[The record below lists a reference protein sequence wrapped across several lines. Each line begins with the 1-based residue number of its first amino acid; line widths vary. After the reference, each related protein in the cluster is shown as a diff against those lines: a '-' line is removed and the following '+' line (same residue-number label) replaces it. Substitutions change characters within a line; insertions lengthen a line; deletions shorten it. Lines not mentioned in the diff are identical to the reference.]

1 MTTPEH
7 DDRLAEMLRQ
17 SLTEESKRVEVDAA
31 ALQRIRERTTRS
43 RARVRFPGWLP
54 PSLAAAAAAAVVVVA
69 VVATVELTGGGHAGA
84 PVATQPS
91 GSPRHSTG
99 PTGGPT
105 TGVRPSTP
113 VQSTRGAATVPPPH
127 QGVYT
132 PGTPTVTMYY
142 VGPPTGIASQPYQL
156 YAEPHSIAST
166 SMSPLAAIREFLTST
181 PIDPDYS
188 RVWPAHLDVRG
199 LLPGPD
205 SVTLA
210 LTGSASL
217 APPKCVSCAQYGL
230 AVQALARTAGLT
242 PGMRLSFTLNGRK
255 LDTVLGV
262 PLPVKVR
269 PYSAE
274 RANIQITSPVYGQSL
289 RGPVTVRGNANV
301 FEGNVTWKLLDA
313 NGRQLRKSFTTAAMG
328 MWKRFSISLGSLAP
342 GTYTIVAY
350 EQSAQDGRVLH
361 ADSKQ
366 FTVR

>member
-7 DDRLAEMLRQ
+7 DDPLAELLRR
-17 SLTEESKRVEVDAA
+17 SLAEESKRVEVDGA
-31 ALQRIRERTTRS
+31 ALQRIRERTARS
-43 RARVRFPGWLP
+43 RARARIPGWLL

-69 VVATVELTGGGHAGA
+69 VVATVELTGGGHATT
-84 PVATQPS
+84 PVAAQPS
-91 GSPRHSTG
+91 AAPRHSTG
-99 PTGGPT
+99 PTGAPT
-105 TGVRPSTP
+105 TAVRPSTP
-113 VQSTRGAATVPPPH
+113 VQSAGGTVIVPPPH
-127 QGVYT
+127 PGVYT

-142 VGPPTGIASQPYQL
+142 VGLPTGITSQPYQL
-156 YAEPHSIAST
+156 YAEPHSITSA

-199 LLPGPD
+199 LLPGAD

-217 APPKCVSCAQYGL
+217 GPPKCVSCAQYGL
-230 AVQALARTAGLT
+230 AVQALARTAGLA
-242 PGMRLSFTLNGRK
+242 PGMELSVTLNGRK
-255 LDTVLGV
+255 LDSVLGV

-269 PYSAE
+269 PYSSE
-274 RANIQITSPVYGQSL
+274 RASIQITSPVYGQSL

-328 MWKRFSISLGSLAP
+328 MWKRFSIRLGSLAP

-350 EQSAQDGRVLH
+350 EQSAKDGSVLH